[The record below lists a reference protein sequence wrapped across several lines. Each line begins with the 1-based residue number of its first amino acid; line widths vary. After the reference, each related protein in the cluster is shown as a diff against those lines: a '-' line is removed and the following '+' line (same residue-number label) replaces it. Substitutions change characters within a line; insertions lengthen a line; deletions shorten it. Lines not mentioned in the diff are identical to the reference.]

1 MASHINNIF
10 SRLGAPA
17 ATVSAPTLSKPLN
30 TAIKTNNS
38 TLTSLKGSS
47 TWGRIIAYVLAII
60 VVIAILLLFIH
71 YFITPVFKMHPG
83 DPGYIPLPGYD
94 DGVLQWTKGSPFIA
108 NKNTIISSSSYNY
121 SLIMDIFIQN
131 PLQFSAVDRIL
142 FTRGALLN
150 EKPQGETLTGM
161 MSNYNLVV
169 ALTPDTND
177 LIVSV
182 LNVNNNMENVLVPN
196 VPVQE
201 PFRLG
206 IIFMEQAL
214 EVYMNGKL
222 VHTRVFSASP
232 KAVMGDI
239 MGPLGQNATVALIR
253 NLKMWNRVLTSSEIR
268 YSPPAMMT
276 AAGFGAQGMPSS
288 SSCPSFSSSSSSSN
302 AENRLE
308 KLTPF

>member
-1 MASHINNIF
+1 MASTINNIF

-17 ATVSAPTLSKPLN
+17 ASVTPTVSKPLN
-30 TAIKTNNS
+30 AIIKTNNS
-38 TLTSLKGSS
+38 ALSPLKLSSSL
-47 TWGRIIAYVLAII
+47 GRIIAYILAII
-60 VVIAILLLFIH
+60 VVIVILLLFIH

-131 PLQFSAVDRIL
+131 PLQFSNTDRIL
-142 FTRGALLN
+142 FTRGAMLN
-150 EKPQGETLTGM
+150 ERPQGETLTGI

-182 LNVNNNMENVLVPN
+182 LNTNNNMENILVPN
-196 VPVQE
+196 IPVQE

-206 IIFMEQAL
+206 IIFMEQAM

-222 VHTRVFSASP
+222 VQTRVFSASP
-232 KAVMGDI
+232 KAVQGDI
-239 MGPLGQNATVALIR
+239 MGPMGTSATVALIR
-253 NLKMWNRVLTSSEIR
+253 NLKIWNRVLTSSEIR
-268 YSPPAMMT
+268 YSPPSIMSAK
-276 AAGFGAQGMPSS
+276 GFGASPMPSS
-288 SSCPSFSSSSSSSN
+288 SSCPSLSKG
-302 AENRLE
+302 EERLE
-308 KLTPF
+308 KLNPF